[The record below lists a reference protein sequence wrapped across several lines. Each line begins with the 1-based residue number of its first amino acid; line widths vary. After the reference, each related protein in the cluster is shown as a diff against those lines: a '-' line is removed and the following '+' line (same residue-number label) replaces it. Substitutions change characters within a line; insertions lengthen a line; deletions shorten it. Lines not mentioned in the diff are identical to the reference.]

1 MLILALIP
9 FLLLELY
16 LSLYV
21 GERIGFVWSAVWIV
35 VSMIVGVQLLRLSPF
50 TVMGNLDAVRRG
62 KLSLQGFQNVSSS
75 YLIGALLLIVPGV
88 LSDAMGVLVLLYTV
102 YLQFVVKI
110 TPEKPSFYQGN
121 KGEDNVIDVE
131 VIDKY
136 TDHIDRT

>member
-21 GERIGFVWSAVWIV
+21 GERIGFFWSAVWIV
-35 VSMIVGVQLLRLSPF
+35 VTMIIGVQLLRLSPF

-88 LSDAMGVLVLLYTV
+88 LSDTLGVLVLLYTV

-110 TPEKPSFYQGN
+110 TPEKPSFNQRN

-131 VIDKY
+131 VIDKH
-136 TDHIDRT
+136 TDRIDRT